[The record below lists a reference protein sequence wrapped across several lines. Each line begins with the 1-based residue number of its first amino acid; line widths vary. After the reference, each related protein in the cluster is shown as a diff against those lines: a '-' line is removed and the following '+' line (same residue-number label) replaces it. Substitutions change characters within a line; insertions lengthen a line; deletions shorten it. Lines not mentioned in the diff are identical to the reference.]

1 MMIGNKA
8 NKNCKKLAFIFLVL
22 IFVFSLLSQLIV
34 TQGYKIS
41 VSHVVIEVRGA
52 DLTMDVYHPTK
63 VSAATKLP
71 CMIISHGGS
80 ESLSAVSLHAWE
92 YARRGYV
99 VLSVNMYGAGTADMP
114 DYFEDGK
121 PYNRNQGTSG
131 LYDALEYARSIS
143 YVDTTRIGMW
153 GHSQAYSILG
163 AVLVVDG
170 ELLSLN
176 DRMFNI
182 LHEDFSI
189 EIKAEQ
195 LSQNADDIAVKVLSA
210 GQMELY
216 NHMKAEQTVIVNNYV
231 KASRV
236 MDNNCCLLKTKVAG
250 IEVVRSV
257 QTNLQ
262 IGGERNGTSA
272 TSATRFT
279 QPNDRYK
286 TLYRTNGAMERNAY
300 YLIPDAVRNPDARSE
315 NLGAILET
323 SVTTNAALREGFDN
337 RSIYITYNPPT
348 HHNGNLWSPA
358 AISPTM
364 EFFTQA
370 LGYNNGELSDPSTT
384 PISCTKLLSSYL
396 ALAFA
401 TLATFSLLGF
411 IGALAGVLLTV
422 KFFKSCEVAVYEPK
436 LKIKSVDF
444 LIASIIAVV
453 TSFVGAY
460 FGSRE
465 TLGLTASNAFMS
477 KFLPTEPGHFRL
489 FFMILATAVCGAVL
503 FGIFILISRKQK
515 KEASVATLS
524 ALHVKISIKS
534 VFKTALLCMVLF
546 AAAYTLEAFL
556 EGAFDGRFQFVDGSF
571 ELMKPYTFV
580 RMLKY
585 AIMILPITFVI
596 SALNNL
602 TIVKGVSDA
611 ADTAI
616 SVVVNSLGAWIFIL
630 VAYAITFS
638 TPDHMTAFGL
648 HTMLPA
654 IYLVPMCNYLYRKLF
669 KATGSLWA
677 GSFMVALLLGWRL
690 ASYVSHRFMFWGYT
704 DTIAQF
710 FGF

>member
-1 MMIGNKA
+1 MENKA
-8 NKNCKKLAFIFLVL
+8 NKNCKRLAIIFLGL
-22 IFVFSLLSQLIV
+22 ILLFSFISQLIV

-41 VSHVVIEVRGA
+41 VQHVTIEVRGA
-52 DLTMDVYHPTK
+52 DLTMDVYRPTK
-63 VSAATKLP
+63 LTAETKLP

-80 ESLSAVSLHAWE
+80 EALSACTLHAWE
-92 YARRGYV
+92 YARRGFV
-99 VLSVNMYGAGTADMP
+99 VLCVNMYGAGTADMP

-143 YVDTTRIGMW
+143 YVDPTRIGMW

-163 AVLVVDG
+163 SVLVFDG

-182 LHEDFSI
+182 LHDDFGLQI
-189 EIKAEQ
+189 TENQ
-195 LSQNADDIAVKVLSA
+195 LSQNADEVAANVLSA
-210 GQMELY
+210 EQMKFY
-216 NHMKAEQTVIVNNYV
+216 SIRKGEQQKIVDNYV
-231 KASRV
+231 RACRV
-236 MDNNCCLLKTKVAG
+236 MDNNCCLIKTKVAG

-257 QTNLQ
+257 NTNLQ
-262 IGGERNGTSA
+262 IGGERNGTTA

-286 TLYRTNGAMERNAY
+286 TIYRTDGPMERNSY
-300 YLIPDAVRNPDARSE
+300 YLIPDVVRAPDAKSV
-315 NLGAILET
+315 NLGAISET
-323 SVTTNAALREGFDN
+323 SVLTNKALKEGLEN
-337 RSIYITYNPPT
+337 RSVYITYNPPT

-358 AISPTM
+358 AITPTM

-370 LGYNNGELSDPSTT
+370 LEYNNGELNDPSTT
-384 PISCTKLLSSYL
+384 PISTMKLTSSYI
-396 ALAFA
+396 ALVFA

-411 IGALAGVLLTV
+411 IGALAGVLLTT
-422 KFFKSCEVAVYEPK
+422 KFFKPCEIAVYEPK
-436 LKIKSVDF
+436 LKIKSTDF

-465 TLGLTASNAFMS
+465 TLGLKASNAFMS

-489 FFMILATAVCGAVL
+489 YFMVLATAVCGAIL
-503 FGIFILISRKQK
+503 FGIFIFISHKQK
-515 KEASVATLS
+515 KDTSVASLS
-524 ALHVKISIKS
+524 SLNAKISIKS
-534 VFKTALLCMVLF
+534 LLKTGLLCIILF

-585 AIMILPITFVI
+585 TIMLLPLTFVI

-611 ADTAI
+611 MDTAI
-616 SVVVNSLGAWIFIL
+616 AVLVQSLGTWIFLLI
-630 VAYAITFS
+630 AHAITFS
-638 TPDHMTAFGL
+638 TPDHMTALGL

-654 IYLVPMCNYLYRKLF
+654 IFLVPMCNYLYRKLF
-669 KATGSLWA
+669 KATGSLWT
-677 GSFMVALLLGWRL
+677 GSLMVALLLGWRL

-704 DTIAQF
+704 DQIARF